1 MIAPDDLMQSSSQRP
16 LRLRLRSDVEI
27 CRQTYGGR
35 PYWMVKDPLAL
46 RFYRF
51 EDEEFAI
58 LRMIDG
64 RSSPAEI
71 QRQFEESFRPAA
83 IAAEALESL
92 VARLFDQA
100 LLVSDAP
107 AQGERLYERCRRRK
121 WQDLRAACANI
132 LCVQLPGVNPDA
144 LLTRLNRRIGWILD
158 VPCVVASLLLIVAA
172 CLLVAVQFDV
182 FTQRLPGF
190 HQFFGAAQLAAVGPR
205 AQWHEGS
212 ARVRARSGL

>member
-1 MIAPDDLMQSSSQRP
+1 M
-16 LRLRLRSDVEI
+16 RSDVEI

-35 PYWMVKDPLAL
+35 PYWMVKDPLTL

-51 EDEEFAI
+51 EDEEYAI

-71 QRQFEESFRPAA
+71 QRQFENQFVPQRLPLRH
-83 IAAEALESL
+83 LESL

-107 AQGERLYERCRRRK
+107 AQGERLYQRCRRRK

-144 LLTRLNRRIGWILD
+144 LLTRLNRQIGWILD
-158 VPCVVASLLLIVAA
+158 VPCVVASLLLILAA
-172 CLLVAVQFDV
+172 ILLVAVQFDV
-182 FTQRLPGF
+182 FTQRLARIPPVLRR
-190 HQFFGAAQLAAVGPR
+190 AQLAAVGSC
-205 AQWHEGS
+205 AQRHEGS
-212 ARVRARSGL
+212 ARVRARPGL